1 MLDPAPTT
9 KISPELT
16 RAKLVEVVEA
26 TATTP
31 AFLVLTPDNSDYKL
45 HLQPGGGSGG
55 KLPEGIAEKIGQRL
69 IGTVRAEAKRIDVV
83 KSGGKFIDPVFG
95 RPRRVQ
101 GRIIASNPAGGTV
114 TISSGDNVPIVCKV
128 TGPGQ
133 KAGDFELMS
142 FVACQVQR
150 GATFEIAG

>member
-9 KISPELT
+9 KIAPELT
-16 RAKLVEVVEA
+16 RAKLTEVIEA

-31 AFLVLTPDNSDYKL
+31 AFLVLSPDNADYKL
-45 HLQPGGGSGG
+45 HLEPAGG
-55 KLPEGIAEKIGQRL
+55 KLPQGLADRVGQRL

-83 KSGGKFIDPVFG
+83 RSGGKFIDPVFG

-101 GRIIASNPAGGTV
+101 GRIIASNPASNTV
-114 TISSGDNVPIVCKV
+114 TISAGAGVPIVCKV

-133 KAGDFELMS
+133 KAGDFELLS
-142 FVACQVQR
+142 FVACQILR
-150 GATFEIAG
+150 GATFEITG

>member
-1 MLDPAPTT
+1 MIDPAPTT
-9 KISPELT
+9 AIDKELT
-16 RAKLVEVVEA
+16 RAKLVEVIEA

-31 AFLVLTPDNSDYKL
+31 AFLVLAPDNSEYKL
-45 HLQPGGGSGG
+45 RLQPLGGT
-55 KLPEGIAEKIGQRL
+55 LPEGIAQKIGQRL

-83 KSGGKFIDPVFG
+83 QSGGKFIDPVLG

-114 TISSGDNVPIVCKV
+114 TISAGGNVPIVCKV
-128 TGPGQ
+128 TAPGQ
-133 KAGDFELMS
+133 KAGDFELLS

-150 GATFEIAG
+150 GASFEIAG

>member
-16 RAKLVEVVEA
+16 RAKLVEVIEA

-31 AFLVLTPDNSDYKL
+31 AFLVLAPDNSDYKI
-45 HLQPGGGSGG
+45 HLQPAGG
-55 KLPEGIAEKIGQRL
+55 KLPEGIAGKVGQRL

-83 KSGGKFIDPVFG
+83 TSGGKFIDPVFG

-114 TISSGDNVPIVCKV
+114 TISAGAGVPVVCKV
-128 TGPGQ
+128 TAPGQ
-133 KAGDFELMS
+133 KAGDFEIMS

-150 GATFEIAG
+150 GATFEIAD